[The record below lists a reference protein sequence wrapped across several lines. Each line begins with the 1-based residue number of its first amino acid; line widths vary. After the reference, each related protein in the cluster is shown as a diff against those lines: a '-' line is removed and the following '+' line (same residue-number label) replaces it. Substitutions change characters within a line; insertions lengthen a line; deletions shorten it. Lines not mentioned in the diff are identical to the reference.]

1 MCDMCMK
8 YILLMTQSSH
18 FNGGNQSYNWEG
30 LEFPA
35 NCWQLQNENLRE
47 FYMVASGTVSRG

>member
-1 MCDMCMK
+1 MCIK
-8 YILLMTQSSH
+8 YILLTTQPSH

-35 NCWQLQNENLRE
+35 NCWQLQNDNLRE
-47 FYMVASGTVSRG
+47 FYMGANGTVSRG